1 MQKEYRFPFKA
12 QVFAETMTG
21 MSLDQVLAN
30 IGRRTVLGHT
40 VFAMLSAVDDTITT
54 DEVYDLMD
62 AQLEKGSLEAIETA
76 VIEEVMVALGNP
88 QADIKQFIKAVK
100 LEDAARKRA
109 MKARIAKSIKDS
121 EAGEVKEPPGPGD
134 QPKN

>member
-1 MQKEYRFPFKA
+1 VQKEYRFPFKA

-21 MSLDQVLAN
+21 MSLDQALAN
-30 IGRRTVLGHT
+30 IGKRTVLGHV
-40 VFAMLSAVDDTITT
+40 VFTMLSAVDSETTI

-76 VIEEVMVALGNP
+76 VIEELMVALGNP

-121 EAGEVKEPPGPGD
+121 DAEEAKEPPGPGET
-134 QPKN
+134 PKN